1 MCGGKYL
8 IKRSFQTA
16 TFGVQS
22 RLTLAG
28 WAHRLSPFD
37 RLLINP
43 DTCIDCDACVPEC
56 PVEAIYSEDN
66 VPDDQ
71 QEWID
76 LNKDAENHPTLEASK
91 DPLKGPKCGN
101 PNAA

>member
-1 MCGGKYL
+1 
-8 IKRSFQTA
+8 
-16 TFGVQS
+16 
-22 RLTLAG
+22 
-28 WAHRLSPFD
+28 
-37 RLLINP
+37 
-43 DTCIDCDACVPEC
+43 
-56 PVEAIYSEDN
+56 

-76 LNKDAENHPTLEASK
+76 LNKDAENHPTLAASK

>member
-1 MCGGKYL
+1 MDCVYTSCVDVCPVEACHEG
-8 IKRSFQTA
+8 
-16 TFGVQS
+16 
-22 RLTLAG
+22 
-28 WAHRLSPFD
+28 PD

-76 LNKDAENHPTLEASK
+76 LNKDAEHHPTLAASK